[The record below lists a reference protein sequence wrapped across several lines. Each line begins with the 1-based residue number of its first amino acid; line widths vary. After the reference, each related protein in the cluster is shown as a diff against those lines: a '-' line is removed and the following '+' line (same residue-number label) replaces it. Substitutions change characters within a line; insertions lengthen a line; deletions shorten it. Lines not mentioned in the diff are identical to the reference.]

1 MVRSEIISILSKKI
15 HRKLK
20 KSDLEKILQ
29 IFIDTIVDGIKN
41 DKATEIRSFG
51 RFASKKLRAKL
62 GRDPRTGE
70 TIQILEKKSIAF
82 KMSKDLK
89 KSLNE
94 GSMIN

>member
-29 IFIDTIVDGIKN
+29 I
-41 DKATEIRSFG
+41 
-51 RFASKKLRAKL
+51 
-62 GRDPRTGE
+62 
-70 TIQILEKKSIAF
+70 LEKKSIAF